1 MWRKKL
7 TAFVAALALT
17 IFSRAQQKTQD
28 LGTAKP
34 ERKPNVVF
42 ILADNTG
49 WGDWSAYGGQVPT
62 PRIGRRG
69 RASC

>member
-7 TAFVAALALT
+7 LAFGAALALT
-17 IFSRAQQKTQD
+17 ISSRALQD
-28 LGTAKP
+28 LRTAKP